1 LLAKLVDKGI
11 MSPADALDVIDDV
24 LLQFEEWQSLFPEQ
38 GPYSESARK
47 FLEES
52 ITGYQAMLK
61 SSPINFLGVRHVRGS
76 PFRLGRAYRSE
87 SIRVLRLIPAI
98 PAIHPLHSG

>member
-1 LLAKLVDKGI
+1 MADHTFDWTDSAIIGDFITVGLLAKLVDKGI

-38 GPYSESARK
+38 GPYFESARK

-61 SSPINFLGVRHVRGS
+61 KQPD
-76 PFRLGRAYRSE
+76 
-87 SIRVLRLIPAI
+87 
-98 PAIHPLHSG
+98 